1 MKRYA
6 VVHVIH
12 GDGERIPMVV
22 RKDSGFP
29 VDVVLEYL
37 LARFRGYS
45 PNTIR
50 NAALDIALALEWGD
64 RIFKQD
70 GLIGALL
77 ANPGLSPIQV
87 NSLSEFLRKS
97 FKFAGTLTTS
107 IVCPEHH
114 YIRLFRTKEFCDHV
128 MANALC
134 RIPLSDPRS
143 FVMAEIIAQMRK
155 TFEDHLPAKPIP
167 TAVIKSL
174 NSNQSTHLLEVVQ
187 ATHPANP
194 FTEWPTRIRNRS
206 IVELML
212 YTGLRPGEVRGLRI
226 EDVKFGSPTEIR
238 IVRRPHA
245 ADDRRESPGLVKR
258 KGRILPLEHKGA
270 AGHLREYIQDVKPVL
285 EAKNAQQT
293 PFVFLGIDTGLP
305 ISSRA
310 IEKVFAALRKP
321 LSEKPA
327 ALEDMNPA
335 MVTPM
340 TMRHTFS
347 NDTEEDLVLQ
357 GIDEEGR
364 RPMLMQLR
372 GDTSARSVDPYIERT
387 RQKQAKK
394 HLASRQ
400 KALFD
405 GESGSNEDVPY

>member
-1 MKRYA
+1 M
-6 VVHVIH
+6 VVH
-12 GDGERIPMVV
+12 
-22 RKDSGFP
+22 KDSRLP
-29 VDVVLEYL
+29 VNIVLEYL
-37 LARFRGYS
+37 LARFRAYS

-50 NAALDIALALEWGD
+50 NAALDIAVALEWGD
-64 RIFKQD
+64 RIFKKK

-77 ANPGLSPIQV
+77 SNPGLSPIQV

-97 FKFAGTLTTS
+97 FKFDDTSTTS
-107 IVCPEHH
+107 IVCPERH

-134 RIPLSDPRS
+134 RIPLSDDRS
-143 FVMAEIIAQMRK
+143 FVMAEIMAQMRK
-155 TFEDHLPAKPIP
+155 AFEDHLPAKPIP

-174 NSNQSTHLLEVVQ
+174 NSNQSAHLLEVVQ
-187 ATHPANP
+187 VTHPDNP
-194 FTEWPTRIRNRS
+194 FSEWPTRIRNRS

-212 YTGLRPGEVRGLRI
+212 YTGLRPGEIRGLRI
-226 EDVKFGSPTEIR
+226 EDVKFGNPTSIH

-245 ADDRRESPGLVKR
+245 ADDRRRSPGLVKR

-270 AGHLREYIQDVKPVL
+270 AGHLREYMQDIRPQL
-285 EAKNAQQT
+285 EAKNAGQT
-293 PFVFLGIDTGLP
+293 PFVFLGIDTGMP

-321 LSEKPA
+321 LAQRPT
-327 ALEDMNPA
+327 ALDDINPA
-335 MVTPM
+335 TVTPM

-364 RPMLMQLR
+364 RPILMQLR
-372 GDTSARSVDPYIERT
+372 GDTSKRSVDPYIERT

-400 KALFD
+400 KALF
-405 GESGSNEDVPY
+405 ENRSGSNEDVPY